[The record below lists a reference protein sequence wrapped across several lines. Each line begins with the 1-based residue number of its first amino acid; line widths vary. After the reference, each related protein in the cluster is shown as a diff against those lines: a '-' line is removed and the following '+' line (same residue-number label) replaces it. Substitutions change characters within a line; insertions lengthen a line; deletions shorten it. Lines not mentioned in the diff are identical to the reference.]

1 MADFD
6 EVYSVPTTYNK
17 ASKEEVPPF
26 VGSYVPIT
34 PAGQDGPFL
43 VNTYYLRPD
52 RKAELGGPVSIR
64 EPQLRCN

>member
-6 EVYSVPTTYNK
+6 EVYSVPTTYK
-17 ASKEEVPPF
+17 DSEEAVPLF

-34 PAGQDGPFL
+34 PAGQEGPFL

-64 EPQLRCN
+64 ESQLLCN